1 MSESLIF
8 LGKLFHIKVILL
20 KYKSRKEDVQQAFNF
35 KCSPDEARRVLPFS
49 KKNSNLIHE

>member
-20 KYKSRKEDVQQAFNF
+20 KYKSQKEDVQQAFNF
-35 KCSPDEARRVLPFS
+35 KCSPDEARRVLPFR
-49 KKNSNLIHE
+49 KEK

>member
-20 KYKSRKEDVQQAFNF
+20 KYKSRKEDVKQAFNF
-35 KCSPDEARRVLPFS
+35 KCSPDEAKHGACYPLE
-49 KKNSNLIHE
+49 KKNNN